1 MEESDSATP
10 VSEATEEPPSVAIVT
25 TSAPVTGT
33 FQEPAPVQQH
43 VQQVPQPIK
52 EEPKGPRPI
61 SSVPVPGTPWSVV
74 WTSDEGMFFFNASSR
89 MSVWTIPEELAN
101 NPQAL
106 RIVDEPPGKS
116 KYVGGRERE
125 RKAIWGGQGGRG
137 GDMGRTGRERGRLY
151 GEDRRKREGERERGR
166 GERVRNIGK
175 TRGNGRGRK

>member
-74 WTSDEGMFFFNASSR
+74 WTSDERMFFFNASSR

-116 KYVGGRERE
+116 KYVGGR
-125 RKAIWGGQGGRG
+125 GRG
-137 GDMGRTGRERGRLY
+137 VN
-151 GEDRRKREGERERGR
+151 GEDRRKREGERGR
-166 GERVRNIGK
+166 GERGRNIGK
-175 TRGNGRGRK
+175 TRGNGRGRKG

>member
-25 TSAPVTGT
+25 TSAPVTAT

-74 WTSDEGMFFFNASSR
+74 WTSDERMFFFNASSR

-116 KYVGGRERE
+116 KYVGGEGERE
-125 RKAIWGGQGGRG
+125 
-137 GDMGRTGRERGRLY
+137 RERGRLY
-151 GEDRRKREGERERGR
+151 GEDRRKREGEREREV
-166 GERVRNIGK
+166 GEKEGGI
-175 TRGNGRGRK
+175 

>member
-10 VSEATEEPPSVAIVT
+10 ASEATEEPPSVAIVT
-25 TSAPVTGT
+25 TSAPVTAS

-74 WTSDEGMFFFNASSR
+74 WTSDERMFFFNASSR

-116 KYVGGRERE
+116 KYVGGEGERERE
-125 RKAIWGGQGGRG
+125 VGY
-137 GDMGRTGRERGRLY
+137 MGRTGERG
-151 GEDRRKREGERERGR
+151 KERERGR
-166 GERVRNIGK
+166 GERGRDIGK
-175 TRGNGRGRK
+175 TRGNGRGRKG